1 MMTMIDLKAVAHL
14 FDAIAQVTQLVVDGL
29 QLFLHVLLAV
39 RQNGQLTAQTAQNL
53 LHPGIV
59 DVIEALKQIAF
70 FVERVSQFLCCLGV

>member
-1 MMTMIDLKAVAHL
+1 MTETKRAAHL
-14 FDAIAQVTQLVVDGL
+14 FDAVAQVTQLVVDSL
-29 QLFLHVLLAV
+29 ELFLHVFLTV
-39 RQNGQLTAQTAQNL
+39 RQNGELTAQTAQNL